1 MNTDYRSRVD
11 NLSHF
16 VNEGCFRCHGS
27 GQVNEAGESLPIACD
42 TCHVIVAQGPTDD
55 LSAIESSV
63 GGLEFQHP
71 APIGEIWQ
79 TVSCTQCHTRSS
91 GY

>member
-27 GQVNEAGESLPIACD
+27 QQVNEVGEALPIACD

-55 LSAIESSV
+55 LSAIESAV
-63 GGLEFQHP
+63 GGLDFEHP
-71 APIGEIWQ
+71 APIGDVWQ
-79 TVSCTQCHTRSS
+79 TISCTQCHTRAS